1 MKYRNALLFFF
12 IGFLL
17 QSTFFLNFNIM
28 GTTPNF
34 ILCLTVLF
42 SFLYK
47 GYQGIVF
54 GIIFGLLQDIGF
66 SILIGPSALVYF
78 SIALIMGEVRHYLH
92 RDSILNIFFASAF
105 GTMLYYASSWVI
117 LMVFKGNYSF
127 LYMAKNLPALFI
139 THFAIMV
146 VFYLI
151 VGKRSIRYPKDRFY
165 GSAKLYRANRS

>member
-1 MKYRNALLFFF
+1 MKYRNALLFFI

-17 QSTFFLNFNIM
+17 QSTSFLNFSII

-47 GYQGIVF
+47 GYQGIIF

-66 SILIGPSALVYF
+66 SILIGPSALIYF
-78 SIALIMGEVRHYLH
+78 LIALIMGEVRHYLH
-92 RDSILNIFFASAF
+92 RDSILNIFFASVI
-105 GTMLYYASSWVI
+105 GTILYYVSSWSI

-127 LYMAKNLPALFI
+127 LYMARNLPTLLAAHFI
-139 THFAIMV
+139 LMV

-165 GSAKLYRANRS
+165 GSTKLYRIN